1 MSVGKV
7 IYSTGAATER
17 RRVRVRGIVQGV
29 GFRPTVYRLAVERG
43 LAGWVLND
51 AEGVLIELEGAAAAI
66 DDFLAELRRHP
77 PPLAEITAV
86 ETAAAPATGETGFRI
101 APSGG
106 GERAALV
113 SPDMAICADCLREV
127 LDPADRRYRYP
138 FINCTN
144 CGPRYSIIIDI
155 PYDRPGTTMRGFTMC
170 PACQAEYDD
179 PANRRFHA
187 QPNACPVCGPRLTL
201 RDGSGRPV
209 ASDDPVRAV
218 REALLAGRLVAIK
231 GLTGFHLACDARHD
245 DAVRELR
252 RRKGR
257 DQKAFAV
264 MAGSVAAIERRARV
278 DEADRA
284 LLESIQRPIVLVRKR
299 PGHDLTALVAPK
311 SPYFGFM
318 LPYAPV
324 HYLLFEDEFPPMVM
338 TSGNLSEEPIC
349 REDAEAVQRLAG
361 IADLY
366 LLHDRPIQT
375 VCDDSVTMVQRGR
388 PLMLRRGRGYAPR
401 PIRLP
406 AESPEPV
413 LAVGPELKN
422 NVCLVRGREAFVSQH
437 IGDLKNA
444 LAAGYFEATIEKL
457 QRLLEIRP
465 RVVAHD
471 LHPAYLSTR
480 YARRLAESAGVRLI
494 GVQHHHAHI
503 AGVMAERGLDGEVLG
518 LAMDGTGYGPDG
530 TVWGGEVLR
539 ASPAEFVRLG
549 HLAYVTLPG
558 GDAAIEHPIRTAW
571 AYLVQAFGPEEAERH
586 RVGHLAAAASSDLHL
601 WADMM
606 ARRINAPRACGLG
619 RLFDA
624 ASVLVSACADTTYEG
639 QAAVE
644 LEAAAGAM
652 PDDAAPYDFAILE
665 APRHAPADPKDPGA
679 MATSQLGAM
688 ATPLGGG
695 MATRRCVAMSPD
707 SRADQQ
713 HARANGGVGMPPG
726 SDGVGTP
733 RAGDGGAT
741 PPGKEVPRE
750 EGWVIDTAPVIRGVV
765 ADIEAGRGA
774 PRTSARFHATVA
786 AMLRAAARRACGQT
800 RLNRIALSGGCF
812 ANDRLVR
819 LLVPAL
825 EREGLEV
832 YVHREV
838 PPGDGGVAL
847 GQAYV
852 AAARL
857 RAETG

>member
-1 MSVGKV
+1 MRRVVTSVG
-7 IYSTGAATER
+7 TAALER
-17 RRVRVRGIVQGV
+17 RRIRVRGIVQGV
-29 GFRPTVYRLAVERG
+29 GFRPTVYRLATERS

-51 AEGVLIELEGAAAAI
+51 AEGVLVELEGAAAAI
-66 DDFLAELRRHP
+66 DDFLDALRRDP

-86 ETAAAPATGETGFRI
+86 ESLPVPVTGETGFRI

-106 GERAALV
+106 GQRAALV
-113 SPDMAICADCLREV
+113 SPDMAICADCLRE
-127 LDPADRRYRYP
+127 LLNPKDRRFRYP

-144 CGPRYSIIIDI
+144 CGPRYSIITDI
-155 PYDRPGTTMRGFTMC
+155 PYDRPNTTMRGFTMC
-170 PACQAEYDD
+170 PECQAEYDD

-187 QPNACPVCGPRLTL
+187 QPNACPVCGPQLAL
-201 RDGSGRPV
+201 HDASGNRI
-209 ASDDPVRAV
+209 ACEDPIRAV
-218 REALLAGRLVAIK
+218 REALLAGRIVAVK
-231 GLTGFHLACDARHD
+231 GLTGFHLACDARND
-245 DAVRELR
+245 EAVRELR

-257 DQKAFAV
+257 DQKAFAM
-264 MAGSVAAIERRARV
+264 MAASVDAIEQRARV

-324 HYLLFEDEFPPMVM
+324 HYLLLEGDFPPMIM

-349 REDAEAVQRLAG
+349 REDGEALTRLSG

-375 VCDDSVTMVQRGR
+375 VCDDSVTMTQRGR

-406 AESPEPV
+406 LESPEPV

-422 NVCLVRGREAFVSQH
+422 DVCLVRGAEAFVSQH

-444 LAAGYFEATIEKL
+444 LAAGYFEATIDKM

-480 YARRLAESAGVRLI
+480 YARRLAEGGARLI

-503 AGVMAERGLDGEVLG
+503 ASVMAERGLDGECLG

-530 TVWGGEVLR
+530 TVWGGEILR
-539 ASPAEFVRLG
+539 VSPATFTRLG
-549 HLAYVTLPG
+549 HLSYVALPG

-571 AYLVQAFGPEEAERH
+571 AYLLSAYGAAEAHRH
-586 RVGHLAAAASSDLHL
+586 RVGHLATAASPDLHL
-601 WADMM
+601 WADMI
-606 ARRINAPRACGLG
+606 ARGINAPRACGLG

-624 ASVLVSACADTTYEG
+624 VSVLVTACADSTYEG

-644 LEAAAGAM
+644 LEAAAGIM
-652 PDDAAPYDFAILE
+652 PDDAAPYDFAI
-665 APRHAPADPKDPGA
+665 RDAPAAPQGA
-679 MATSQLGAM
+679 
-688 ATPLGGG
+688 GGT
-695 MATRRCVAMSPD
+695 AAHRRTAMSED
-707 SRADQQ
+707 RSEGRD
-713 HARANGGVGMPPG
+713 HGHANGGVAMP
-726 SDGVGTP
+726 S
-733 RAGDGGAT
+733 
-741 PPGKEVPRE
+741 GKEAVEPGE
-750 EGWVIDTAPVIRGVV
+750 EGWVVDTAPVIRGVV
-765 ADIEAGRGA
+765 EDIEAGRGA
-774 PRTSARFHATVA
+774 ARTSARFHTTVA
-786 AMLRAAARRACGQT
+786 AMLLVAAEQAFEQT
-800 RLNRIALSGGCF
+800 HLNRICLAGGCF

-819 LLVPAL
+819 TLAGAL
-825 EREGLEV
+825 ERDGFEV

-838 PPGDGGVAL
+838 SPGDGGVAL
-847 GQAYV
+847 GQAYS

-857 RAETG
+857 LDGATG